1 MGKLIDDLIGKT
13 QEFLQPNPGMLQLKL
28 HIYSKSSAWHI
39 HKFVWIT
46 FTWYFLTNWWNFI
59 EKKNVVETSA
69 SRTKMMVVNNF
80 SKVRGTTK
88 NVSYPQ
94 PEGTLGEHMIK
105 HGKDLGEEMMFGEW
119 LSVLFG
125 WMPPF
130 GYDELQ
136 DMSTILIYVK
146 REKYLAVIWSVS
158 SRPICL
164 IAVVQL
170 SWLWQFLV
178 FTYTLL
184 VCQVL

>member
-1 MGKLIDDLIGKT
+1 MTYPQVCVDYIYLVLSYKL
-13 QEFLQPNPGMLQLKL
+13 M
-28 HIYSKSSAWHI
+28 
-39 HKFVWIT
+39 KFYWK
-46 FTWYFLTNWWNFI
+46 
-59 EKKNVVETSA
+59 KKNVVETSA

-146 REKYLAVIWSVS
+146 REKYLAVI
-158 SRPICL
+158 
-164 IAVVQL
+164 
-170 SWLWQFLV
+170 
-178 FTYTLL
+178 
-184 VCQVL
+184 

>member
-1 MGKLIDDLIGKT
+1 
-13 QEFLQPNPGMLQLKL
+13 
-28 HIYSKSSAWHI
+28 
-39 HKFVWIT
+39 
-46 FTWYFLTNWWNFI
+46 
-59 EKKNVVETSA
+59 
-69 SRTKMMVVNNF
+69 MMVVNNF

-146 REKYLAVIWSVS
+146 REKYLAVIWTVS

-164 IAVVQL
+164 IAVVEL

>member
-28 HIYSKSSAWHI
+28 HIYLKCGLHLPG
-39 HKFVWIT
+39 T
-46 FTWYFLTNWWNFI
+46 FLQI
-59 EKKNVVETSA
+59 DEILLKKKNVVETSA

-146 REKYLAVIWSVS
+146 REKYLAVI
-158 SRPICL
+158 
-164 IAVVQL
+164 
-170 SWLWQFLV
+170 
-178 FTYTLL
+178 
-184 VCQVL
+184 